1 MSRIIVADSEPH
13 IRQLCREEL
22 QDEGYEVRVAGKGKE
37 VVRLVDTFKPDVVI
51 LEMLLPDMSGLE
63 TGLMVKGTKKDTR
76 IIFYSHYLPPQDFS
90 DWGADDFVVKS
101 FNLDHLKEVV
111 RRLLPAREVP
121 ALGAA

>member
-13 IRQLCREEL
+13 IQQLCREEL

-76 IIFYSHYLPPQDFS
+76 IIFYSHYLPPEDLS
-90 DWGADDFVVKS
+90 TWGADDFVLKS

-111 RRLLPAREVP
+111 RRLLPARPVS

>member
-1 MSRIIVADSEPH
+1 
-13 IRQLCREEL
+13 
-22 QDEGYEVRVAGKGKE
+22 
-37 VVRLVDTFKPDVVI
+37 
-51 LEMLLPDMSGLE
+51 MLLPDMSGLE

-90 DWGADDFVVKS
+90 TWGADDFVLKS

-111 RRLLPAREVP
+111 RRLLPARPVS

>member
-13 IRQLCREEL
+13 IQQLCREEL

-76 IIFYSHYLPPQDFS
+76 IIFYSHYLPPEDLS
-90 DWGADDFVVKS
+90 TWGADDFVLKS